1 MAKKTSTLVTHLFPH
16 RDDVAGL
23 WLLKRFEP
31 SLRKANIEFVPTS
44 AGGVK
49 LPAGQI
55 GIGIGRGKYDE
66 HKGDLKD
73 SAASLVWKDLK
84 RRGKLPGGAEGKA
97 LAALV
102 DDVRR
107 GDMGSG
113 IGTPGHFRNDT
124 KILQTI
130 AGLPGGDSLMAT
142 GWGFVLMDALFALY
156 VEREEALRAIRRGT
170 AFATKHGKGVAV
182 RSAMLPGMAS
192 TISAELGYALVVLEH
207 PSRRYLHVRA
217 APSSKFDLS
226 RLAKTVRAAEP
237 ESEWYLHHSKRMLL
251 HGDLVAPTPVRTAF
265 TLKTITALI
274 RKLYA

>member
-1 MAKKTSTLVTHLFPH
+1 MAKKPNVLVTHLFPH

-23 WLLKRFEP
+23 WLLKRFDA
-31 SLRKANIEFVPTS
+31 SLRKAEITFVPTS

-49 LPAGQI
+49 LPVGQI
-55 GIGIGRGKYDE
+55 GVGIGRGKYDE

-73 SAASLVWKDLK
+73 SATSLVWKDLK

-102 DDVRR
+102 DDVRL

-113 IGTPGHFRNDT
+113 IGKPGHFRNDT

-142 GWGFVLMDALFALY
+142 GWGFVLMDALFSLY
-156 VEREEALRAIRRGT
+156 VEREEAVQAIRRGA
-170 AFATKHGKGVAV
+170 AFTTKYGKGVAV
-182 RSAMLPGMAS
+182 RSAILPGMAS

-217 APSSKFDLS
+217 APSSKINLTS
-226 RLAKTVRAAEP
+226 LAKAVRAAEP
-237 ESEWYLHHSKRMLL
+237 GNEWYLHHSKRMLL
-251 HGDLVAPTPVRTAF
+251 HGDLVAPTPVRTTF
-265 TLKTITALI
+265 TLKTMTALTK
-274 RKLYA
+274 KLYA

>member
-1 MAKKTSTLVTHLFPH
+1 MSKKPKTLVTHLFPH

-23 WLLKRFEP
+23 WLLKRFDP
-31 SLRKANIEFVPTS
+31 SLRKAEIEFVPTS

-49 LPAGQI
+49 LPPGQI

-73 SAASLVWKDLK
+73 SATSLVWKDLK

-102 DDVRR
+102 DDVRL

-113 IGTPGHFRNDT
+113 IGKPGHFRNDT

-130 AGLPGGDSLMAT
+130 AGLPGGDSLMAC
-142 GWGFVLMDALFALY
+142 GWGFVLMDALLNLY
-156 VEREEALRAIRRGT
+156 KEREEALRAIKHGVV
-170 AFATKHGKGVAV
+170 FATKHGKGVAV

-192 TISAELGYALVVLEH
+192 TISAELGYTLIVLEH

-217 APSSKFDLS
+217 APSSNIDLTK
-226 RLAKTVRAAEP
+226 LAKAVRATEP
-237 ESEWYLHHSKRMLL
+237 DNEWYFHHSKRMLL
-251 HGDLVAPTPVRTAF
+251 HGDLVAPTPARSKF
-265 TLKTITALI
+265 TPKSMTALI
-274 RKLYA
+274 KKLYA

>member
-1 MAKKTSTLVTHLFPH
+1 MAKKPEILVTHVFPH

-23 WLLKRFEP
+23 WLLKRFDP
-31 SLRKANIEFVPTS
+31 SLRKAPIEFVPTS

-49 LPAGQI
+49 LPAGHI
-55 GIGIGRGKYDE
+55 GIGVGRGKYDE

-73 SAASLVWKDLK
+73 SATSLVWKDLK
-84 RRGKLPGGAEGKA
+84 RRGKLPNGTEGKA

-102 DDVRR
+102 EDVRR

-130 AGLPGGDSLMAT
+130 AGLPSGDSLMAT
-142 GWGFVLMDALFALY
+142 GWGFVLMDALLHLY
-156 VEREEALRAIRRGT
+156 VEREEAMKAIRRGT
-170 AFATKHGKGVAV
+170 SFVTKHGKGVAV
-182 RSAMLPGMAS
+182 RSAILPGMAS

-217 APSSKFDLS
+217 APSSKIDLTK
-226 RLAKTVRAAEP
+226 LAKVVREAE
-237 ESEWYLHHSKRMLL
+237 SKNEWYLHHSKRMLL
-251 HGDLVAPTPVRTAF
+251 HGDLVAPTQARTKF
-265 TLKTITALI
+265 TLKTMTALI
-274 RKLYA
+274 KKLYA

>member
-1 MAKKTSTLVTHLFPH
+1 MSKHPKTLVTHLFPH

-23 WLLKRFEP
+23 WLLKRFDS
-31 SLRKANIEFVPTS
+31 SLRKAEIEFVPTS

-49 LPAGQI
+49 LPPEKI
-55 GIGIGRGKYDE
+55 GVGIGRGKYDE

-73 SAASLVWKDLK
+73 SATSLIWKDLK
-84 RRGKLPGGAEGKA
+84 RRGKLPSGAEGKA

-102 DDVRR
+102 DDVRL

-130 AGLPGGDSLMAT
+130 AGLPSGDSLMAC
-142 GWGFVLMDALFALY
+142 GWGFVLMDALLSLY
-156 VEREEALRAIRRGT
+156 KEREEAMHAIKRGVVFT
-170 AFATKHGKGVAV
+170 TKHGKGVAV

-192 TISAELGYALVVLEH
+192 TISAELGYALIVLEH

-217 APSSKFDLS
+217 APSSKIDLTN
-226 RLAKTVRAAEP
+226 LAKAVRAKEP
-237 ESEWYLHHSKRMLL
+237 ENEWYFHHSKRMLL
-251 HGDLVAPTPVRTAF
+251 HGDLVAPTNARTKF
-265 TLKTITALI
+265 TPRTMTALI
-274 RKLYA
+274 KKLYA